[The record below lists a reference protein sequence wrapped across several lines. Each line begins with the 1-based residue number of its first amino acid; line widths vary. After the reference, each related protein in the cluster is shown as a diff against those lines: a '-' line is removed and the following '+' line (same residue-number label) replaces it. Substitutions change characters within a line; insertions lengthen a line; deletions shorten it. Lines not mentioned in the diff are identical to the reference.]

1 MILDCNL
8 DEFECD
14 NRMCI
19 PASYKCDGDND
30 CGDGSDERDC
40 GGNGDTTGNNL
51 FALSSSG
58 KYN

>member
-1 MILDCNL
+1 MLILVCNF

-40 GGNGDTTGNNL
+40 GGNGGTTGINV
-51 FALSSSG
+51 FALSS
-58 KYN
+58 